1 VSIYLIE
8 QAARAL
14 GPLCAEAVFLG
25 GASIALWMTDPG
37 APAPRPTKDVDV
49 VLDIAS
55 RLAYEHFSQRMRA
68 QGFTEDSTSK
78 VICRWRHI
86 QSDLLLDAMPVNP
99 AILTL
104 ESRWHAAAVLHADNR
119 TLPSG
124 ATIRAATPPFLLA
137 TKLEAFADR
146 GRDDPIA
153 SRDLED
159 IVTLLDTRAET
170 VSETHAAPADL
181 RTYIAHQLAELQ
193 KLPDFLTFVSGMV
206 RPDDASQARVEA
218 IVLPR
223 LHALADGR

>member
-1 VSIYLIE
+1 MSIYLIE
-8 QAARAL
+8 QAAGAL
-14 GPLCAEAVFLG
+14 GPLCADAVFLG

-49 VLDIAS
+49 VVDITS

-68 QGFTEDSTSK
+68 QGFTEDSTGGA
-78 VICRWRHI
+78 ICRWRHT
-86 QSDLLLDAMPVNP
+86 QNGLLLDAMPVNP

-104 ESRWHAAAVLHADNR
+104 QSRWHAAAVLHADKR
-119 TLPSG
+119 ALPSG

-146 GRDDPIA
+146 GRSDPIA

-159 IVTLLDTRAET
+159 IVTLIDTRAET
-170 VSETHAAPADL
+170 VAETHTAPTDV
-181 RTYIAHQLAELQ
+181 REYIAHQLTELQ
-193 KLPDFLTFVSGMV
+193 KLPDFLTLLAGMV
-206 RPDDASQARVEA
+206 RPDDASQARVET

-223 LHALADGR
+223 LHALTNTG